1 MDGRISSRTLKK
13 ILSKIQILALD
24 TNIFAYYFNRLSPF
38 YLISEKLFEHI
49 FKKNT
54 SMVTSI
60 LTLTELLSLKAPE
73 PMLKILQSEF
83 FVIPKLKV
91 REVDRT
97 IAVEAAAIRRE
108 YNFKLP
114 DAIQL
119 ATALSVKAKAFITN
133 DQRLKSFKKLK
144 IISLSDL
151 A

>member
-1 MDGRISSRTLKK
+1 
-13 ILSKIQILALD
+13 
-24 TNIFAYYFNRLSPF
+24 
-38 YLISEKLFEHI
+38 
-49 FKKNT
+49 
-54 SMVTSI
+54 MVTSI